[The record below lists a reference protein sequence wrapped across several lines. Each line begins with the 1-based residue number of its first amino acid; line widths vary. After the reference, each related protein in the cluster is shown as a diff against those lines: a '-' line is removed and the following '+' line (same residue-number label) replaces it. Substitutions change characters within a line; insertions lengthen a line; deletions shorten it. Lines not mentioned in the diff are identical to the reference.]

1 MVFDEEDLSLKRRSQ
16 YLSHSNGM
24 RRVAQAN
31 SGRRMALCARSG
43 TFIWTRLGR
52 ASCAKRR
59 PDACARRMRVP
70 QFNWTD
76 SDVSSCLEPAQE
88 IKFGGQKRGR
98 LTRSPFVSKKD
109 DPHVQLK
116 KHRIIPLYG
125 HAGHG
130 NFLTNRLNVL
140 TKCESRVPLKKFFEG
155 IELYVMLNYTH
166 K

>member
-1 MVFDEEDLSLKRRSQ
+1 MVFDEEDMSSKRRSQ
-16 YLSHSNGM
+16 YLSHINGM

-76 SDVSSCLEPAQE
+76 SE
-88 IKFGGQKRGR
+88 K
-98 LTRSPFVSKKD
+98 PFSAAERRYLSEDAVAVAIGC
-109 DPHVQLK
+109 PQMH
-116 KHRIIPLYG
+116 
-125 HAGHG
+125 
-130 NFLTNRLNVL
+130 
-140 TKCESRVPLKKFFEG
+140 
-155 IELYVMLNYTH
+155 
-166 K
+166 